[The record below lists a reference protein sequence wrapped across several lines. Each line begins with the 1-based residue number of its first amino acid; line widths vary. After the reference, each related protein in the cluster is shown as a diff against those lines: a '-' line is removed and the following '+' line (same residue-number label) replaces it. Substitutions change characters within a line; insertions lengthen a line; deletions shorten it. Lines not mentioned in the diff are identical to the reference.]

1 MLKNLSLKTQLGL
14 AFAAVVALFLA
25 TMVFIAQLVSHLEGG
40 IRYLTEYDL
49 PLVLAVDRMDLSR
62 SEVQQFLTDVAATHD
77 PAAYAEAESAAKA
90 YADASQQARTILG
103 QEKDSRHLQALDRM
117 DADFKVFYAS
127 GRTMAEAYVRDGIE
141 AGNRL
146 MKGSDGQ
153 PGFDQASERIAGQ
166 IEAFREEQL
175 ARTRRDAA
183 SDLAQV
189 VHIEYVMLGGGALAT
204 LVATGL
210 AIWIVLTVYGQI
222 GGEPRF
228 ASKLMHRIG
237 AGDLS
242 THILLRKGDSTS
254 LMASASTMQANLR
267 KVVAEVRERAHSVE
281 QTCAEIEASGNDLA
295 TRTSAQSNAL
305 AETSAAAEELSVSAD
320 HNVSG
325 AHNASEQAR
334 LATDTA
340 QQSGALV
347 DRFVDTMHDI
357 QQSSRQIGDIIGVID
372 GIAFQ
377 TNILALNAAVE
388 AARAGEQG
396 RGFAVVAGEV
406 RTLAQ
411 RSAEAAKDIRRLISG
426 SVDRVDQG
434 SALVEQART
443 SMQAV
448 VTETQRV
455 MQLMD
460 DVSTTSREQGD
471 AITAVSQS
479 IEEMDQVT
487 QHNAALVEESAA
499 ASASLRQQ
507 AQALTQSV
515 ALFELGDGAPV
526 RA

>member
-1 MLKNLSLKTQLGL
+1 MLKNLSLKTQLGVG
-14 AFAAVVALFLA
+14 FAAVVALFLA
-25 TMVFIAQLVSHLEGG
+25 TMVFIAQLVAHLEEG
-40 IRYLTEYDL
+40 IRYLSDDDL
-49 PLVLAVDRMDLSR
+49 PMLLAVDRMDLNR

-77 PAAYAEAESAAKA
+77 PAAYAEAEAAERS
-90 YADASQQARTILG
+90 YAEASQLVRTILG
-103 QEKDSRHLQALDRM
+103 RHQDTAQLQQLDQM
-117 DADFKVFYAS
+117 DADFKAFYAS

-146 MKGSDGQ
+146 MKGADGQ

-175 ARTRRDAA
+175 ARARRNVEN
-183 SDLAQV
+183 DLAQALN
-189 VHIEYVMLGGGALAT
+189 IERVMLVGGALAT
-204 LVATGL
+204 LVATGF
-210 AIWIVLTVYGQI
+210 AIWIVLTVYAQI

-228 ASKLMHRIG
+228 AVKLMQRIG
-237 AGDLS
+237 AGHLA
-242 THILLRKGDSTS
+242 TTVRLRPGDTSS
-254 LMASASTMQANLR
+254 LMASASAMQTSLR
-267 KVVAEVRERAHSVE
+267 TVVAEVRERAHSVE
-281 QTCAEIEASGNDLA
+281 LTCAEIEAGGNDLA
-295 TRTSAQSNAL
+295 TRTAAQSNTL
-305 AETSAAAEELSVSAD
+305 AETSAAAEELTASAD
-320 HNVSG
+320 HNVTG
-325 AHNASEQAR
+325 AQGASEQAR
-334 LATDTA
+334 LATGTA
-340 QQSGALV
+340 QQSEALV
-347 DRFVDTMHDI
+347 DRFVETMHDI

-411 RSAEAAKDIRRLISG
+411 RSAEAAKDIRQLISG

-434 SALVEQART
+434 SALVEQARS

-448 VTETQRV
+448 VAETQKV
-455 MQLMD
+455 MALMD
-460 DVSTTSREQGD
+460 DVANTSREQGS
-471 AITAVSQS
+471 AISAVAQS

-487 QHNAALVEESAA
+487 QRNAALVEESAA
-499 ASASLRQQ
+499 ASSSLRQQ

-515 ALFELGDGAPV
+515 ARFELGEGAPV